1 PRPGTEVGERWVIKS
16 KFETPMLNFGDKSVL
31 NPISGSTMT
40 FPTNFGGESTPIGMW
55 HQFGVMPRK
64 HEGVFI
70 SVDDIP
76 KNWLQ
81 NHYNV
86 TYNPSTYN
94 QNAEKGDKTLFN
106 KVKSLKDLVGFVS
119 DSKQKIGQ
127 IKQKTTLREAVVAIP
142 YIVEASEQVE
152 TASDKNIDRKF
163 FIEIPKQRYQAA
175 LSKNYG
181 SAEGDSFLAAGP
193 SISKQLQKMQRYVL
207 PPQFDFINNSAGSVA
222 PFVMY
227 IFEFEYELDRDD
239 LSYIWQNIAPR
250 DYKKVSFQHQSVAHQ
265 LVDAEILNEDILE
278 ENENLRWMIFKVK
291 QKGQEDYWSY
301 VTNQVDKNTTTPR
314 RLATN
319 GGQYELNYN
328 WPYDYVSFVE
338 MIKMGVDVKF
348 EQDTDNPLRNA
359 TLKARNIEAALPSIR
374 TTDLNQRIEGASLN
388 IPEIQPEFTRTVTPG
403 MNIQAPMSAM
413 TNVTAGQA
421 AIQAVRRTVTTATR
435 PSTTTT
441 SGPRTATTATPMR
454 TTTATDRGPG
464 SGGGGSGY

>member
-1 PRPGTEVGERWVIKS
+1 
-16 KFETPMLNFGDKSVL
+16 
-31 NPISGSTMT
+31 
-40 FPTNFGGESTPIGMW
+40 
-55 HQFGVMPRK
+55 
-64 HEGVFI
+64 
-70 SVDDIP
+70 
-76 KNWLQ
+76 
-81 NHYNV
+81 
-86 TYNPSTYN
+86 
-94 QNAEKGDKTLFN
+94 
-106 KVKSLKDLVGFVS
+106 
-119 DSKQKIGQ
+119 
-127 IKQKTTLREAVVAIP
+127 
-142 YIVEASEQVE
+142 
-152 TASDKNIDRKF
+152 
-163 FIEIPKQRYQAA
+163 
-175 LSKNYG
+175 
-181 SAEGDSFLAAGP
+181 
-193 SISKQLQKMQRYVL
+193 
-207 PPQFDFINNSAGSVA
+207 
-222 PFVMY
+222 
-227 IFEFEYELDRDD
+227 
-239 LSYIWQNIAPR
+239 
-250 DYKKVSFQHQSVAHQ
+250 
-265 LVDAEILNEDILE
+265 
-278 ENENLRWMIFKVK
+278 MIFKVK